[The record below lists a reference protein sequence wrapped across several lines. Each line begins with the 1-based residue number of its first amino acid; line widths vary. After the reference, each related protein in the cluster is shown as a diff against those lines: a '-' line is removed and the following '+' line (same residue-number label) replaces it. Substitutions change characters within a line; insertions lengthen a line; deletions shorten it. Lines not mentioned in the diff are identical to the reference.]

1 MRKEAI
7 GVSALR
13 GKMFV
18 SKTKGSQHRF
28 ILITGTALALLEN
41 HQMAE
46 MGNRKKES
54 LYMCA
59 PPMTMPK
66 AKKMK

>member
-1 MRKEAI
+1 VRKEAI

-28 ILITGTALALLEN
+28 ILITALALLEN